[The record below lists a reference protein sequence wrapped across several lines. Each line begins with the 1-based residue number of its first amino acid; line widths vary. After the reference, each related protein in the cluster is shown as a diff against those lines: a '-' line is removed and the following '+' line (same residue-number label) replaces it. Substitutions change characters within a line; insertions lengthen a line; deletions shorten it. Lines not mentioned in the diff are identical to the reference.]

1 MFVCNGGS
9 SSSTLITRIIS
20 QVVAAAGVVFT
31 LRWPRYIIITAA
43 TKSRKCESY
52 HVCVLYI
59 YLHSDNETETQ
70 RLL

>member
-9 SSSTLITRIIS
+9 STLITSIIT
-20 QVVAAAGVVFT
+20 QVVGAAAGVVVA
-31 LRWPRYIIITAA
+31 LGWPRYTIITAA